1 MSNLPGNQFAEDHD
15 EMYHNIGQTV
25 VSEEG
30 QTDATLIW
38 SAIENHA
45 TATLALAYEQRT
57 ANLIALLD
65 TPAGRLT
72 IMREGD
78 HAMDAVQG
86 EIRDRLGMRAEK

>member
-45 TATLALAYEQRT
+45 TATLALAHEQRT
-57 ANLIALLD
+57 ATLALIAASTAPDGTYALD
-65 TPAGRLT
+65 PELV
-72 IMREGD
+72 
-78 HAMDAVQG
+78 HAAQSKLA
-86 EIRDRLGMRAEK
+86 ERLGLGDTK